1 MKYPGQ
7 LGEMRKAVNMRFDPD
22 LLSLARLQ
30 AFRENRS
37 LTNFIET
44 VVRQSVASSS
54 PDAMRPS
61 AAASLP
67 ELTVPLIIDQDR

>member
-44 VVRQSVASSS
+44 AVRQRVADGLPVTGSLDLRAANPLTATS
-54 PDAMRPS
+54 P
-61 AAASLP
+61 
-67 ELTVPLIIDQDR
+67 VDQDA